1 MKRAVITMV
10 AVSVIGVGAAV
21 TSQFGQASFAAGR
34 LAAARRKWPGLVSL
48 GVEQET
54 NPASFS
60 ARELAA
66 EASSE

>member
-1 MKRAVITMV
+1 
-10 AVSVIGVGAAV
+10 
-21 TSQFGQASFAAGR
+21 
-34 LAAARRKWPGLVSL
+34 L